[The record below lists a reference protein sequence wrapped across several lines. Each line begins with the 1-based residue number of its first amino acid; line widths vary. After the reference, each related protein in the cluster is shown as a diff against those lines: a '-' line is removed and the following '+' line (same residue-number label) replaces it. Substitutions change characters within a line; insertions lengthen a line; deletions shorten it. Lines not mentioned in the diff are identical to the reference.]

1 MLTTSDLKNI
11 LHEIS
16 IKTYLFGI
24 NITGVI
30 CDGAATNRSL
40 MTQSFNKN
48 LHKNDAVPTIMEH
61 PVKGTDIVAIS
72 DPPLAIKQL

>member
-11 LHEIS
+11 LHEIL

-40 MTQSFNKN
+40 MTQLFNKK
-48 LHKNDAVPTIMEH
+48 LHIY
-61 PVKGTDIVAIS
+61 IY
-72 DPPLAIKQL
+72 